1 MRNIIVVMTACLLLA
16 GCQSELKGDT
26 YSRDEARKIHEV
38 EYATVE
44 STRFVIIEGTKTPF
58 GTIIGTVIGGIAG
71 SAVGGGKGQEIA
83 AVLGG
88 AAGAIVGS
96 VAEEQV
102 TRRQGIEIVVRY
114 DDDLVIAIVQEADPD
129 DPFSK
134 GDRVRVTYSNRGVA
148 RVAH

>member
-1 MRNIIVVMTACLLLA
+1 MKNILIIITTLLLLA

-26 YSRDEARKIHEV
+26 YSRDEVRKIQQV
-38 EYATVE
+38 EYATIE

-71 SAVGGGKGQEIA
+71 SAVGSGKGSEIA

-88 AAGAIVGS
+88 AAGAVAGS

-102 TRRQGIEIVVRY
+102 TKRQGVEITAQY
-114 DDDLVIAIVQEADPD
+114 DDGRTIAIVQEADPNE
-129 DPFSK
+129 PFSV
-134 GDRVRVTYSNRGVA
+134 GDKVRLIHSKSVA
-148 RVAH
+148 RVTH

>member
-1 MRNIIVVMTACLLLA
+1 MRNIIVMMTACLLLA

-26 YSRDEARKIHEV
+26 YLRDEARKVHEV

-83 AVLGG
+83 AVLG
-88 AAGAIVGS
+88 AATGAIVGS

-114 DDDLVIAIVQEADPD
+114 NDGEVIAIVQEADPG
-129 DPFSK
+129 DPFST
-134 GDRVRVTYSNRGVA
+134 GDQVRVTYSSRGVA

>member
-1 MRNIIVVMTACLLLA
+1 MRILTVLMAAILLLP

-26 YSRDEARKIHEV
+26 YSRDEARKIQRV
-38 EYATVE
+38 EHATVE
-44 STRFVIIEGTKTPF
+44 ATRFVIIEGTKTPF

-71 SAVGGGKGQEIA
+71 SAVGGGKGSEIA

-88 AAGAIVGS
+88 AAGAIAGS

-102 TRRQGIEIVVRY
+102 TRRQGIEITLSY
-114 DDDLVIAIVQEADPD
+114 DDGQEIAIVQEADPN
-129 DPFSK
+129 DPFEV
-134 GDRVRVTYSNRGVA
+134 GDQVRVTHSRGVA

>member
-1 MRNIIVVMTACLLLA
+1 MRDIMVILTALLLLT

-26 YSRDEARKIHEV
+26 YSRDEARKIHQV

-44 STRFVIIEGTKTPF
+44 STRHVIIEGTKTPF

-71 SAVGGGKGQEIA
+71 SAIGDGKGSEIA

-88 AAGAIVGS
+88 AAGAVAGS
-96 VAEEQV
+96 VAEEKV
-102 TRRQGIEIVVRY
+102 TRRQGIEIVIRY
-114 DDDLVIAIVQEADPD
+114 DDGNLISIVQEADPS
-129 DPFSK
+129 DPFVA
-134 GDRVRVTYSNRGVA
+134 GDRVRVTHSRGVA

>member
-1 MRNIIVVMTACLLLA
+1 MRNIIVVMTACFLLA

-26 YSRDEARKIHEV
+26 YSRDEARKIQQV

-58 GTIIGTVIGGIAG
+58 GTIVGTVIGGIAG

-88 AAGAIVGS
+88 ATGAIVGS
-96 VAEEQV
+96 VVEEQV
-102 TRRQGIEIVVRY
+102 TRMQGIEIVVRY
-114 DDDLVIAIVQEADPD
+114 DDGRVIAIVQEADPG
-129 DPFSK
+129 DPFSE
-134 GDRVRVTYSNRGVA
+134 GDQVRVTRSRGVA

>member
-1 MRNIIVVMTACLLLA
+1 MKNILIVITTILLLA
-16 GCQSELKGDT
+16 GCQSDLKGDT
-26 YSRDEARKIHEV
+26 YSRDEVRKIQQV

-58 GTIIGTVIGGIAG
+58 GTIVGTVIGGIAG
-71 SAVGGGKGQEIA
+71 SAVGSGKGSEIA

-88 AAGAIVGS
+88 AAGAVAGS

-102 TRRQGIEIVVRY
+102 TKRQGIEITVKY
-114 DDDLVIAIVQEADPD
+114 DDGRAVAIVQEADPKE
-129 DPFSK
+129 PFSA
-134 GDRVRVTYSNRGVA
+134 GDRVRVTHSNSVA